1 MEPGGWSVYMLQIS
15 LPKDLSVSDHPGL
28 TVLLGSVYRATM
40 PTLATPRD
48 GPHTPSGP
56 NLLDGIF

>member
-1 MEPGGWSVYMLQIS
+1 METGGWSVYMLQIS

-48 GPHTPSGP
+48 GPHMPGGP
-56 NLLDGIF
+56 NLLDEVF